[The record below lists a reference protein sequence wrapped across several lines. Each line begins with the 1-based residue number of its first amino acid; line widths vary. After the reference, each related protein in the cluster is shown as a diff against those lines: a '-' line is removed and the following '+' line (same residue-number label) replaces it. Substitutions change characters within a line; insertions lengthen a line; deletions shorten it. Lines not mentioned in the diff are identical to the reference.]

1 MIISNKVFLPIYDRY
16 EIWKK
21 VTLMSARRV
30 VSLMYTR
37 VLYIYVYI
45 NYMTINLHF
54 TSRKKHRQTKLHDRQ
69 IPIYWKVPGSVKKLI
84 TIINIYM

>member
-1 MIISNKVFLPIYDRY
+1 
-16 EIWKK
+16 
-21 VTLMSARRV
+21 
-30 VSLMYTR
+30 
-37 VLYIYVYI
+37 
-45 NYMTINLHF
+45 MTINLHF